1 MEIIATTPQHL
12 FTYKSLQISKF
23 ILNKGEGLPKH
34 EHKFN
39 HLTMCVLGSC
49 VIRKEN
55 IEIILHPNDNAID
68 LIANQWHE
76 IEALEDNTVI
86 INIE

>member
-1 MEIIATTPQHL
+1 MTIPVDFGKL
-12 FTYKSLQISKF
+12 FFYKGVQVSQYLLK
-23 ILNKGEGLPKH
+23 KGEGLPAH
-34 EHKFN
+34 QHTYN
-39 HLTMCVLGSC
+39 HATMCLLGSC

-55 IEIILHPNDNAID
+55 VEIILHAKDDALD

-76 IEALEDNTVI
+76 IEALEDNTIV

>member
-1 MEIIATTPQHL
+1 
-12 FTYKSLQISKF
+12 
-23 ILNKGEGLPKH
+23 
-34 EHKFN
+34 
-39 HLTMCVLGSC
+39 MCVLGSC

-55 IEIILHPNDNAID
+55 IEIVLRSNNNAID